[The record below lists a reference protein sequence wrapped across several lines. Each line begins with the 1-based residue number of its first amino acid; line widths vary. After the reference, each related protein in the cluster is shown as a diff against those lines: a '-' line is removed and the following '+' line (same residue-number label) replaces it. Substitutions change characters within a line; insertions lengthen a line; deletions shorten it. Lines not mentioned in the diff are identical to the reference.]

1 MSIVAKRC
9 GVKFIPPSIILI
21 YENKNTSKIRKR
33 VIPVRNF
40 SQYSDC
46 ARAAERLKHHVRHS
60 VYLESV
66 SLAQLER
73 LHLILR
79 DHLKGLSL
87 EESLA
92 ARRRSDPNDE
102 DLNKLSDDELERRK
116 AQMDELFER
125 NRRHKEDP
133 DFVYDLEVEF
143 PESVARETCSWDE
156 EQSDEEF

>member
-1 MSIVAKRC
+1 MSIVAKQC
-9 GVKFIPPSIILI
+9 GVKFSPPSIILV
-21 YENKNTSKIRKR
+21 YENKNTSKMRKR
-33 VIPVRNF
+33 IIPVRNF

-46 ARAAERLKHHVRHS
+46 IRAAERLKNHVRHS

-66 SLAQLER
+66 TLAQLER

-79 DHLKGLSL
+79 DHLRGLSL
-87 EESLA
+87 DQSLA
-92 ARRRSDPNDE
+92 ALNDE
-102 DLNKLSDDELERRK
+102 DLNKLSDEELNRRK

-143 PESVARETCSWDE
+143 PQNSVRETCSWDE
-156 EQSDEEF
+156 EPSEDEF

>member
-9 GVKFIPPSIILI
+9 GVKFTPPSIIII
-21 YENKNTSKIRKR
+21 YENKTTGKMRKR

-46 ARAAERLKHHVRHS
+46 SRAAERLKHHVRHS
-60 VYLESV
+60 VYLECV

-73 LHLILR
+73 LHLLLR
-79 DHLKGLSL
+79 DHLQGASL

-92 ARRRSDPNDE
+92 AHRHQEEEE
-102 DLNKLSDDELERRK
+102 DLNKLSDEELSRRK
-116 AQMDELFER
+116 AQMDDLFQR
-125 NRRHKEDP
+125 NRRRRGDP

-143 PESVARETCSWDE
+143 GEGSVKETCSWDE
-156 EQSDEEF
+156 EQSDQEF